1 MDEVLKVQIV
11 PLDVDT
17 ISFFGKVAANSKVT
31 LVSKRITVPFELQRI
46 RASFA
51 LNTNR
56 TLRLEFFISPDKSAP
71 TVKPLTGFSVLSESG
86 QVDYLVG
93 DDDMKEVPIRI
104 AVKVA
109 GMYIKV
115 FADNQDSYEH
125 TIDAQAFVMMKER
138 VVAEP
143 EKEKE

>member
-17 ISFFGKVAANSKVT
+17 ISFFGKVAANSMVT
-31 LVSKRITVPFELQRI
+31 LVSKRITVPFELQRV

-56 TLRLEFFISPDKSAP
+56 MLRLEFFISPDKSAP

-104 AVKVA
+104 AVRVA

-115 FADNQDSYEH
+115 LADNQDSYEH